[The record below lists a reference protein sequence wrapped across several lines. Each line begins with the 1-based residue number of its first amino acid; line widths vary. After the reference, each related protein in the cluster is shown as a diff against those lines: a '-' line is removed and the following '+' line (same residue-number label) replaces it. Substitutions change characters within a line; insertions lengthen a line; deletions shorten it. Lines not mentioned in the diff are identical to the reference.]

1 MAIYNELSSDIATA
15 LLTGKEK
22 DPRAL
27 DDLKETVIKVHST
40 LQKLAADSRRRT
52 SAFGLSQVPEI
63 GTSNRQR
70 GE

>member
-22 DPRAL
+22 DPREL

-40 LQKLAADSRRRT
+40 LQKLA
-52 SAFGLSQVPEI
+52 V
-63 GTSNRQR
+63 
-70 GE
+70 